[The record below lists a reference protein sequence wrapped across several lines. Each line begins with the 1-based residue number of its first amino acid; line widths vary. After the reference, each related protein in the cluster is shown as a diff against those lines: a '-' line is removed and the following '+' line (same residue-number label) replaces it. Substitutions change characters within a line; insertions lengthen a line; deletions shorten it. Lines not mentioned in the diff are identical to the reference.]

1 MVEYI
6 NYQVSF
12 MQYPASLSHALLLL
26 RVCIYLQASL
36 IPLIAIYL
44 GYSYAGIERLTIFGN
59 LALYSFII
67 LCMYALLYYSLQKGN
82 RHTRLGFLIST
93 SLCTVCFF
101 TLDFSSTLFTTNTGY
116 LYKAFHTIYS
126 VCIILCMQLSALL
139 TYNPDNS
146 THFSRKSSST

>member
-1 MVEYI
+1 
-6 NYQVSF
+6 

-44 GYSYAGIERLTIFGN
+44 GYSYTGMERLTIFGN
-59 LALYSFII
+59 LAFSSFIV
-67 LCMYALLYYSLQKGN
+67 LCMYAFLYYSLQKGN

-93 SLCTVCFF
+93 SLCTFCFF
-101 TLDFSSTLFTTNTGY
+101 TLDFSSSLFAHKTDY
-116 LYKAFHTIYS
+116 VYRALHILYS

-146 THFSRKSSST
+146 TYFSRNTSST